1 MLRAASCPDTV
12 VTLHCQTPP
21 APVSYDDLIELAR
34 LCLRQADATSN
45 PTAAAG
51 LRRMASEY
59 QARAEALAEART
71 PDMVPIPES
80 SPPAAQPL
88 QQQPQPESPGGSEGK
103 KPSD

>member
-1 MLRAASCPDTV
+1 
-12 VTLHCQTPP
+12 
-21 APVSYDDLIELAR
+21 VSYDDLIELAR

-45 PTAAAG
+45 PAAAAE

-71 PDMVPIPES
+71 PDMVPILES
-80 SPPAAQPL
+80 SPSAAQPL
-88 QQQPQPESPGGSEGK
+88 QQQQPQPESPGGSEGK